1 MSVSQDAGRGAHC
14 RQPTTKSLDRSL
26 YLKKELHDATHNALS
41 KSISHVRAKFDAK
54 FQTTGQFQTTN
65 TPVTYIPHVEDAIW
79 HEFSGYCG
87 GRNASSGTP
96 SSVSS

>member
-1 MSVSQDAGRGAHC
+1 MHKRRWPSGAATIKDDSTGRVLESNLLGVVAASLSPSACSAAKNTVEQD
-14 RQPTTKSLDRSL
+14 
-26 YLKKELHDATHNALS
+26 
-41 KSISHVRAKFDAK
+41 V
-54 FQTTGQFQTTN
+54 
-65 TPVTYIPHVEDAIW
+65 VTYIPHVEDAIW